1 MAKVLMKGNEA
12 IAMAA
17 IKGGCRYY
25 FGYPITPQT
34 ELLEYMA
41 RELPKAGGVFVQAE
55 SEVAAINMV
64 YGAAAAGGRVT
75 TTSSSPGYAL
85 MQEGISYI
93 AAAEIPCVI
102 VNISRGGPG
111 LGNIQ
116 PSQSDYFQNTRG
128 GGNGDYRLL
137 IFAPANLQETVDL
150 VKESFALA
158 QKYRMVVLIS
168 ADGMLGQM
176 MEPVEIKEMNPPE
189 EEEKEWALTATEG
202 KRPPRVIY
210 SLYLDPVELEKV
222 NERLHANY
230 LKVSRLEERYE
241 LFQIEDAQLV
251 IVAYGSVSRIVKSAI
266 SLLASEGIKVGLIR
280 PISLWPFPE
289 KAFEQIP
296 NTAKGLLT
304 VELSQGQMVD
314 DVKIAAK
321 GALPVYFYGR
331 SGGMIPS
338 PMEIADEVKRILGGA
353 KS

>member
-12 IAMAA
+12 IALAA
-17 IKGGCRYY
+17 IKAGCRYY

-41 RELPKAGGVFVQAE
+41 SELPKVGGVFIQAE

-64 YGAAAAGGRVT
+64 YGAAAAGGRVMT
-75 TTSSSPGYAL
+75 TTSSPGYAL

-93 AAAEIPCVI
+93 AAAETPCVI

-116 PSQSDYFQNTRG
+116 PAQSDYFQNTRG
-128 GGNGDYRLL
+128 GGGGDYRLL

-150 VKESFALA
+150 VQESFALA

-202 KRPPRVIY
+202 KRPPRAIY

-222 NERLHANY
+222 NERLQANY
-230 LKVSRLEERYE
+230 AKVSKLEERYE

-280 PISLWPFPE
+280 PISLWPFPK
-289 KAFEQIP
+289 KAFKQIP
-296 NTAKGLLT
+296 DTAMGLLT

-338 PMEIADEVKRILGGA
+338 PQEIADEVKRIIGGA

>member
-64 YGAAAAGGRVT
+64 YGAAVAGGRVM